1 MASGLSDVLRDLAA
15 GDPQQPAP
23 SDEQPPAAR
32 VRAAKPTA
40 KPRPANVADESGE
53 IIADAPAA
61 KPRQRPASARAPQRR
76 KPQNTGMKMVAAPA
90 LLAVALLLL
99 AIGIWGSL
107 VLMGVGG
114 AARPLEDELDGEATN
129 PAHAKSPSPCKPAI
143 PSPCAC
149 SAAQC
154 FSSCKAAVVNGKR

>member
-107 VLMGVGG
+107 VLMGKEVWRSDQPGARQIAIAMQACYPIALCLLGG
-114 AARPLEDELDGEATN
+114 AVLFFMQGRG
-129 PAHAKSPSPCKPAI
+129 
-143 PSPCAC
+143 
-149 SAAQC
+149 
-154 FSSCKAAVVNGKR
+154 GKR